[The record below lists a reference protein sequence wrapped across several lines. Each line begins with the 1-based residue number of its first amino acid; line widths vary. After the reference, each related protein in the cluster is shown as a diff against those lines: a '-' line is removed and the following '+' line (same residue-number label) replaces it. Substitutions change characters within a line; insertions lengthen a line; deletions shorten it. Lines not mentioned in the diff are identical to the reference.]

1 MDTLISSFIEKQ
13 KLMTLATMDV
23 SGPYCASLF
32 YAFLPEEN
40 ILVFKSDSET
50 IHIRQAIKKP
60 KVAGTICSIPKT
72 ILKLQGVQFLGSF
85 IDLYSHE
92 LFALASNKYLQRFPF
107 SGIIKNADFWGISL
121 NQIKMTDNS
130 LGFGKKLLWERV
142 ETPVNDPIHVF

>member
-50 IHIRQAIKKP
+50 IHIRQALMNP
-60 KVAGTICSIPKT
+60 KVAGTICSTPKT
-72 ILKLQGVQFLGSF
+72 ILKLQGIQFSGDF
-85 IDLYSHE
+85 TD
-92 LFALASNKYLQRFPF
+92 FASPEIFKLASEKYVNKFPF
-107 SGIIKNADFWGISL
+107 SVIINKADFWGISL
-121 NQIKMTDNS
+121 NHIKMTDNS

-142 ETPVNDPIHVF
+142 ETPVNDPILVF